1 MKIECPDCE
10 QEFDVGEDFLGKKV
24 ECGSCDHQFT
34 IGEEHRIV
42 EKERFYPGEKK
53 STGLG
58 KFGKKASDGLGE
70 VAFTPA
76 SYQSDV
82 NPDMVGPPRPRKTLA
97 IWRAWSDGFGDCC
110 LPLGWRQR
118 GAVA

>member
-42 EKERFYPGEKK
+42 KRAVLSRREKK
-53 STGLG
+53 HGSRQVWQEGL
-58 KFGKKASDGLGE
+58 
-70 VAFTPA
+70 
-76 SYQSDV
+76 
-82 NPDMVGPPRPRKTLA
+82 
-97 IWRAWSDGFGDCC
+97 
-110 LPLGWRQR
+110 
-118 GAVA
+118 